1 MLHGDGHRSE
11 SEILTQQELHDVL
24 TLAVDQKTLGVISFN
39 SNGKWHM
46 ANVRLC
52 AITSENLHLE
62 LKPEEKISPINIQ
75 INQPVGISCQYEF
88 NKYIFETVVIGFE
101 SSVNQTHGGRIV
113 LELPK
118 KIERMQRRAYI
129 RIDVPNDLNI
139 KVLFWHRGYVD
150 DSQEVPLEN
159 YWQGKLIDLGAGG
172 MQIGIDLEEGP
183 NFRVGQLIGL
193 QFTPMSYEK
202 PMLLEAQVK
211 HLAENAEDKKLYVG
225 VEFIG
230 LEGSGEG
237 RKKLRRLVSIV
248 DEYER
253 QNDLAGRSAESALF

>member
-1 MLHGDGHRSE
+1 MLNGDGHMSE
-11 SEILTQQELHDVL
+11 PEILTQQELNYVL

-52 AITSENLHLE
+52 AMTSENLHVE

-172 MQIGIDLEEGP
+172 MQIEVDLEEGP

-202 PMLLEAQVK
+202 PMLLEAQVR
-211 HLAENAEDKKLYVG
+211 HLAETTDKKKLYIG

-230 LEGSGEG
+230 LEASSEG
-237 RKKLRRLVSIV
+237 HHKLRRLIEIV
-248 DEYER
+248 NEYE
-253 QNDLAGRSAESALF
+253 QASNHHPAQIGS